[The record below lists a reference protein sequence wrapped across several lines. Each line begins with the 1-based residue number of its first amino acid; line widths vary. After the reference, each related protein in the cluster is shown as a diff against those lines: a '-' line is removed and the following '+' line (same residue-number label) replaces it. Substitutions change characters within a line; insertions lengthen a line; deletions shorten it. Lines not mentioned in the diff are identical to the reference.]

1 MKINKFKLK
10 FNAILKN
17 KADIYLLQDCRL
29 KGATKAV
36 KNELTLTKNG
46 GYEIFS
52 HSESNDRGIITFIS
66 NKLKTQVFNSYSSEC
81 DNVLILDI
89 AINNFRLLLIN
100 TYGPT
105 QTFNNKFFYQ
115 LKLKITELNIP
126 FFILGGNLNAVGN
139 SSRPLDDNGFV
150 SNPDLFC
157 MKGIPNIIHSRELT
171 DWISSGFA
179 LDRFRTLYPHSR
191 EFSYL
196 PFSKT
201 ALNRS
206 RIDHYFISPNLCST
220 VSNVKY
226 LPLSSSLFDHKPVL
240 CVLGKKPN
248 MGKSIDKSLLH
259 ITDLYEAV
267 KFEVISTVIDYFNI
281 PNKSLLRDN
290 LIELNIL
297 NKQLYGV
304 CFILNTSPHDLF
316 FNLKKTCLI
325 HRFLSYAILF
335 LHWTIF

>member
-1 MKINKFKLK
+1 
-10 FNAILKN
+10 
-17 KADIYLLQDCRL
+17 
-29 KGATKAV
+29 
-36 KNELTLTKNG
+36 
-46 GYEIFS
+46 
-52 HSESNDRGIITFIS
+52 
-66 NKLKTQVFNSYSSEC
+66 
-81 DNVLILDI
+81 
-89 AINNFRLLLIN
+89 
-100 TYGPT
+100 
-105 QTFNNKFFYQ
+105 
-115 LKLKITELNIP
+115 
-126 FFILGGNLNAVGN
+126 
-139 SSRPLDDNGFV
+139 
-150 SNPDLFC
+150 

-206 RIDHYFISPNLCST
+206 RIDHFFISPNLCST

-267 KFEVISTVIDYFNI
+267 KFEVIYTVIDYFNI

-304 CFILNTSPHDLF
+304 SFILNTFPHDLF
-316 FNLKKTCLI
+316 LQSQKNLFDSQILELCNTFPPLDDLLDNTCNI
-325 HRFLSYAILF
+325 EADLF
-335 LHWTIF
+335 LEVLLNNIKNSTISFQSNYLKLQNLRKASITKDIAVLRASKQVELFLKINDLESELSRITDKENLLFFTA